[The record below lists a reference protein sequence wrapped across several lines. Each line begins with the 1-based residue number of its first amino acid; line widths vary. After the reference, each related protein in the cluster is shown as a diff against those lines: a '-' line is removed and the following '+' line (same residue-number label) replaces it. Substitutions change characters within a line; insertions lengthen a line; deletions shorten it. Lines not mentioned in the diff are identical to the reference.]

1 MNHDFSTSF
10 VRLSLIRLG
19 ALLKCFEIALEMQK
33 SRDVEEE
40 RKVPK

>member
-1 MNHDFSTSF
+1 MNLEFAESF

-33 SRDVEEE
+33 SRDDEE